1 MLYGAGFRLTGDRV
15 DSPVYADMPGVY
27 LHAMAY
33 DNLVTFGK
41 GYKRAARHGVMAR
54 VTDAVLLLIA
64 AILLVRFPRESSPA
78 ARTFA
83 ELQAKLRGGALA
95 AGVVGL
101 VVAGLAVSRGVDDAL
116 LALFAAYV
124 LYRWRGA
131 RDLGFV
137 LLTGVTLVTAL
148 FYYYVVD
155 LGPRNILAFLV
166 FFEVVRHLEGRLKE
180 FAARYFALKAGAT
193 VESRAPLRMIDKF
206 FSLYSG
212 GSR

>member
-1 MLYGAGFRLTGDRV
+1 
-15 DSPVYADMPGVY
+15 
-27 LHAMAY
+27 
-33 DNLVTFGK
+33 
-41 GYKRAARHGVMAR
+41 MAR
-54 VTDAVLLLIA
+54 ITDAVLLLIA
-64 AILLVRFPRESSPA
+64 AILLARFPRESPPA
-78 ARTFA
+78 ATTFA
-83 ELQAKLRGGALA
+83 ELQAKLRRGAVA
-95 AGVVGL
+95 AGAVAL
-101 VVAGLAVSRGVDDAL
+101 VVAGLACRRGADDAL

-166 FFEVVRHLEGRLKE
+166 FFEVVRHLESRLKE
-180 FAARYFALKAGAT
+180 FAARYFALKARAG
-193 VESRAPLRMIDKF
+193 VESRAPLRVVDKF